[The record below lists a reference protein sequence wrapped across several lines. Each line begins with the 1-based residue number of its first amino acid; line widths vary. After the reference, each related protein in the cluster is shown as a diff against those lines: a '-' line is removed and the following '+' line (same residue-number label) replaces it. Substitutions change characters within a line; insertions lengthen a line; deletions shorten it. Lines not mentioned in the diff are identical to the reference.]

1 MGIGGLKVKT
11 ALIIL
16 IILTIANTL
25 CLGYLYHIVNTMS
38 CIELKQTQLI
48 KELAKTVWED

>member
-1 MGIGGLKVKT
+1 MKT

-16 IILTIANTL
+16 TILTIANTL
-25 CLGYLYHIVNTMS
+25 CIGYLYHVANVMS

-48 KELAKTVWED
+48 KELAKTVWEE

>member
-1 MGIGGLKVKT
+1 MKT

-16 IILTIANTL
+16 TILTIANTL

-48 KELAKTVWED
+48 KELAKTVWENEK

>member
-1 MGIGGLKVKT
+1 MKT

-16 IILTIANTL
+16 LILTLTHTL

-48 KELAKTVWED
+48 KELAKTVWEE

>member
-1 MGIGGLKVKT
+1 MKT

-16 IILTIANTL
+16 TILTIANIL
-25 CLGYLYHIVNTMS
+25 RLGYLYHIVNTMS

>member
-1 MGIGGLKVKT
+1 VKT

-16 IILTIANTL
+16 TILTIANTL
-25 CLGYLYHIVNTMS
+25 CLGYLYHVVNVIMS

-48 KELAKTVWED
+48 KELAKTVWKD

>member
-1 MGIGGLKVKT
+1 MKI

-16 IILTIANTL
+16 IILTILTIANTL
-25 CLGYLYHIVNTMS
+25 CLGYLHHIVNIMS